1 MIVRCTKNGRYV
13 RIQEIQVAIF
23 NYDKFLPVPVIF
35 WMEYNK
41 GLWRVNNNNVCR
53 RLKKLKYKI
62 LFNNY
67 NIKYRNK

>member
-1 MIVRCTKNGRYV
+1 MIVRCIKNGRYV

-23 NYDKFLPVPVIF
+23 NYDKFLPISVIF